1 LRVACHVVPL
11 TAHLVQQPELAII
24 KGREQR
30 IRAWRASCLIVC
42 QAVGVAACCH
52 LITANQAWTVQP
64 ALASPA

>member
-1 LRVACHVVPL
+1 
-11 TAHLVQQPELAII
+11 VQQPELAII

-42 QAVGVAACCH
+42 QAVGVAAYCH
-52 LITANQAWTVQP
+52 LITANQAWTVLP